1 MAITKVLITVKTY
14 PTLSNKYGELVCTA
28 GFLEDGSWIRIYPIK
43 FREKPFNEQYKKYQ
57 WIEIDLVRNSEDYR
71 LESYRP
77 CSHDTHIEILDFIPA
92 DGNAW
97 ENRRKFVLNSVYND
111 LKVLIKDSRDKT
123 KYTSLAVFKPNK
135 IIDFTYEEV
144 ERDWDR
150 EKVQQFNQFN
160 IFEKVSDGNQ
170 KIVKKLPYKFSY
182 TFEDING
189 TRSKLMIEDWEVGQL
204 FWNCLTKHNNDEQKA
219 CAQVR
224 EKYFDNF
231 ARTKDLHFF
240 LGTTKQH
247 HLTARNPFIIIGTFH
262 PKHIEQLSL
271 F

>member
-1 MAITKVLITVKTY
+1 MAKTKVLITVKTY

-43 FREKPFNEQYKKYQ
+43 FREKPFHEQYKKYQ
-57 WIEIDLVRNSEDYR
+57 WIEIDLVRNSKDYR

-77 CSHDTHIEILDFIPA
+77 YSHDTQIEVVGNIPS
-92 DGNAW
+92 DKKSW
-97 ENRRKFVLNSVYND
+97 DNRRKYVLNNVYNN
-111 LKVLIKDSRDKT
+111 LESLIQDSKDNT
-123 KYTSLAVFKPNK
+123 KYTSLAVFKPTK
-135 IIDFTYEEV
+135 VIDFTYEEV

-160 IFEKVSDGNQ
+160 IFENVSDGIQ

-182 TFEDING
+182 IFEDING
-189 TRSKLMIEDWEVGQL
+189 KRSKLMIEDWEVGQL
-204 FWNCLTKHNNDEQKA
+204 FWNCLSKQQNEQKA
-219 CAQVR
+219 CVQVK
-224 EKYFDNF
+224 EKYLDDF
-231 ARTKDLHFF
+231 AKTKDLHFF
-240 LGTTKQH
+240 LGTTQQH
-247 HLTARNPFIIIGTFH
+247 HLTSKNPFIIIGTFH